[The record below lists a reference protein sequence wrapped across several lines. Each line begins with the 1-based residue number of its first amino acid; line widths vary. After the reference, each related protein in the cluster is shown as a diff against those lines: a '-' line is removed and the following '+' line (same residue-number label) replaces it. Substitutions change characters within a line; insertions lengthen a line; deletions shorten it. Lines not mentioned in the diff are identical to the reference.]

1 MKIKKLISSALVCT
15 AAAGALP
22 LANISAAETDWKV
35 LYTDVLFEYMETAD
49 YSEHSRFSLYDISG
63 DNIPELIISEDTS
76 HAAQCH
82 VYTICDDEL
91 VDLGKMGRYGEIG
104 YYPDTNVIAEYN
116 LGQGYEF
123 IGYRRLEKGTL
134 TTLDCFNS
142 NPGAAAEE
150 ADLYYKVNE
159 DYVTPEEYNAA
170 LEKYKGEDYISLGLD
185 YKFSEQSICNAIS
198 GNYSY
203 RELYRDKLYE
213 FKRSED
219 FSEDSRF
226 DLFDINGDDIPELF
240 ITSGTNGVGE
250 GNYPFEAYTVSD
262 GNLTDMGMLG
272 YDGAYYYVL
281 KFYPETD
288 TLLVSSW
295 FRDGQ
300 GGSIDYYRFMKME
313 DKSLVETDFIE
324 QFWDMESQKNIYTLN
339 GEECS
344 YDDYCEL
351 AFASP
356 YVYIGSKYSFGD
368 AAIEYALREDDK
380 LTSVHK
386 AIYISKLFQ
395 LKAEF
400 SHGEYDYEPIDDAQ
414 FELCDLNG
422 DGYAELA
429 FSPSTSYAGGTCS
442 IFSVNKRKLLNYGNL
457 GFYGEFRYNAE
468 SGLVYI
474 LSDRMG
480 LTNGNFYRLNSE
492 EWERV
497 ISYGKRDED
506 YVDERISMGL
516 EDEYYY
522 TLNGN
527 EVTREEY
534 YAAAEEYENEESSI
548 WCGRRNVLTIDSI
561 SDVFFGGTS
570 LIPKIKTVF
579 CAIEGA
585 GYLC

>member
-1 MKIKKLISSALVCT
+1 MKIRKILSGVLACAVMVAALPYLSVT
-15 AAAGALP
+15 AAD
-22 LANISAAETDWKV
+22 TDWRSAYAKT
-35 LYTDVLFEYMETAD
+35 LRDYMKSDMYFEGTA
-49 YSEHSRFSLYDISG
+49 FSLSDMSRDG
-63 DNIPELIISEDTS
+63 IPELIISEDTC
-76 HAAQCH
+76 HAAACH
-82 VYTICDDEL
+82 VYTFQGSLI
-91 VDLGKMGRYGEIG
+91 DLGRMGAYGNIF
-104 YYPDTNVIAEYN
+104 YSSDLNVIQEYN

-123 IGYRRLEKGTL
+123 IHCSRLENGEITA
-134 TTLDCFNS
+134 LDCFEN
-142 NPGAAAEE
+142 NRGAAATDS
-150 ADLYYKVNE
+150 DLYYKVNKE
-159 DYVTPEEYNAA
+159 NVTAEEYEAA
-170 LEKYKGEDYISLGLD
+170 LDEYDSLDGRSLGRD
-185 YKFSEQSICNAIS
+185 YRLTEENIS
-198 GNYSY
+198 AAFENSWQN
-203 RELYRDKLYE
+203 LYRKKLE
-213 FKRSED
+213 EIKLSAD
-219 FSEDSRF
+219 FTFDYMF
-226 DLFDINGDDIPELF
+226 DLYDINGDDIPELF
-240 ITSGTNGVGE
+240 ITSEANEV
-250 GNYPFEAYTVSD
+250 NYPFEAYTVSD
-262 GNLTDMGMLG
+262 GKLTDMGMLG

-281 KFYPETD
+281 KFYPDTD
-288 TLLVSSW
+288 TLLVNSW
-295 FRDGQ
+295 FRDGE
-300 GGSIDYYRFMKME
+300 GSSIDYYRFMKME

-324 QFWDMESQKNIYTLN
+324 QFWDKESQKNIYTLN

-386 AIYISKLFQ
+386 AIYINKLFQ

-400 SHGEYDYEPIDDAQ
+400 SCGEYDYEPIDDAQ

-480 LTNGNFYRLNSE
+480 LTNGIFYRLNSD

-522 TLNGN
+522 TLNGK

-534 YAAAEEYENEESSI
+534 YAAAGEYENEENSI
-548 WCGRRNVLTIDSI
+548 WCGRRNVLTVDSI
-561 SDVFFGGTS
+561 SDVFFGGAS